1 MVILYIKDV
10 FDALKRIVVLTL
22 ISYTWMF
29 GRTLTRLR
37 VCLCLQD
44 QSLRDEVASLRLQ
57 LSEREEALKDAMERV
72 KSSNRTKDSMEHFIV
87 SQRESLTFLIS
98 LLEQIKQ

>member
-1 MVILYIKDV
+1 MNTNQ
-10 FDALKRIVVLTL
+10 A
-22 ISYTWMF
+22 
-29 GRTLTRLR
+29 
-37 VCLCLQD
+37 LCLQD

-87 SQRESLTFLIS
+87 SQRESLTLLIS

>member
-1 MVILYIKDV
+1 MNTNQ
-10 FDALKRIVVLTL
+10 A
-22 ISYTWMF
+22 
-29 GRTLTRLR
+29 
-37 VCLCLQD
+37 LCLQD
-44 QSLRDEVASLRLQ
+44 QSLRDEVVSLRLQ

>member
-1 MVILYIKDV
+1 MNTNQ
-10 FDALKRIVVLTL
+10 A
-22 ISYTWMF
+22 
-29 GRTLTRLR
+29 
-37 VCLCLQD
+37 LCLQD

>member
-1 MVILYIKDV
+1 MNTNQ
-10 FDALKRIVVLTL
+10 A
-22 ISYTWMF
+22 
-29 GRTLTRLR
+29 
-37 VCLCLQD
+37 LCLQD
-44 QSLRDEVASLRLQ
+44 QSLRDEVVSLRLQ

-87 SQRESLTFLIS
+87 SQRESLTLLIS

>member
-1 MVILYIKDV
+1 MVILYKKDV
-10 FDALKRIVVLTL
+10 FAALKRIVVLTL
-22 ISYTWMF
+22 ISYTRMF

-44 QSLRDEVASLRLQ
+44 QSLRDEVVSLRLQ

>member
-1 MVILYIKDV
+1 MDV
-10 FDALKRIVVLTL
+10 WTNTNQA
-22 ISYTWMF
+22 
-29 GRTLTRLR
+29 
-37 VCLCLQD
+37 LCLQD
-44 QSLRDEVASLRLQ
+44 QSLRDEVVSLRLQ

>member
-1 MVILYIKDV
+1 MDV
-10 FDALKRIVVLTL
+10 WTNTNQA
-22 ISYTWMF
+22 
-29 GRTLTRLR
+29 
-37 VCLCLQD
+37 LCLQD